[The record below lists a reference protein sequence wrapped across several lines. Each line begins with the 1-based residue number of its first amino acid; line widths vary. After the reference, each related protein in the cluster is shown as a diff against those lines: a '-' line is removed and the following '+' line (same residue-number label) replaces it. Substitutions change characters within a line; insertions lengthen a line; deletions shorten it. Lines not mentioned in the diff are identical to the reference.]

1 MTASRGHVP
10 GWVSPTRPTL
20 GYGLVAWPTSAGT
33 PDDGRLGPGGPR
45 PDVWLAR
52 WLDDGWRREYPWT
65 GTEVVINGQL
75 VHRFALICDAKR

>member
-1 MTASRGHVP
+1 M
-10 GWVSPTRPTL
+10 
-20 GYGLVAWPTSAGT
+20 
-33 PDDGRLGPGGPR
+33 
-45 PDVWLAR
+45 WLAR

>member
-1 MTASRGHVP
+1 MVDWVP
-10 GWVSPTRPTL
+10 EDR
-20 GYGLVAWPTSAGT
+20 
-33 PDDGRLGPGGPR
+33 D

-52 WLDDGWRREYPWT
+52 WLDGGWRRVYPCT